1 MWVEHMLVLALDT
14 TGPHCS
20 VALLRDDTLL
30 HSEHRRIGRGH
41 AEVLGVMVREA
52 LEGSGT
58 PASAVTRLAVCR
70 GPGSFTGLRVGLSYA
85 LGFSLPRGLPVLGVD
100 VTEIAAHGTRGTL
113 AVRLD
118 VRRGEVGWSAFRDGV
133 RTHSFVV
140 ESVEVAERRIA
151 ELGADSVLSDPVPD
165 MQVLARMAAE
175 LEPEAYPAEALYARG
190 PDAKLPGGRSLG

>member
-1 MWVEHMLVLALDT
+1 MLTLALDT

-52 LEGSGT
+52 LEETDT

-85 LGFSLPRGLPVLGVD
+85 LGFALPRDLPVLGMD
-100 VTEIAAHGTRGTL
+100 VTEIAAHGTQGTL

-133 RTHSFVV
+133 RTHPFVV
-140 ESVEVAERRIA
+140 ESAEEAERHIA
-151 ELGADSVLSDPVPD
+151 AVGADTMVSDPVPD
-165 MQVLARMAAE
+165 VEVLARMAAG
-175 LEPEAYPAEALYARG
+175 LEPGAYPAEALYARG
-190 PDAKLPGGRSLG
+190 PDAKLPGGKEVGK